1 MSDEKVVKL
10 GGQKKK
16 KKYLP
21 FLYAAFALIIVGI
34 FMYQVYKINY
44 SPVKT
49 EIALEKTVSNSVSTS
64 AFVVRDETPIKA
76 NVTGTLVPLVED
88 GKRVAN
94 GDDVAVVFDSEN
106 AARNYNE
113 LKKVKE
119 DIAYYSSLQN
129 KVGVQTND
137 VETLDNRIYS
147 ACDDLVSA
155 INTGE
160 VDNYSEKESTL
171 RDAITSRQLSTGTVI
186 DPTQKLSELN
196 TRLNELQKNEGGYT
210 KIQANNPG
218 YYISTVDGYENA
230 VSYTGVLN
238 LTTDKID
245 ALIDGSTLPNA
256 DNSSYMGKLVDAFNW
271 YILCVIDYKDAASL
285 KVGGKITVEFTGT
298 TAEPLSADVVKINDA
313 ADGRT
318 SIILKC
324 NLMNKKYA
332 ALRKNPVKLIFN
344 TYTGYQVNN
353 KAVREING
361 QKGVYVLNGNIVK
374 FKKINI
380 VYSDSEYSICSVP
393 DGESGYLKQYDEII
407 VEGTDLYDGKI
418 LD

>member
-1 MSDEKVVKL
+1 M
-10 GGQKKK
+10 
-16 KKYLP
+16 
-21 FLYAAFALIIVGI
+21 
-34 FMYQVYKINY
+34 
-44 SPVKT
+44 
-49 EIALEKTVSNSVSTS
+49 
-64 AFVVRDETPIKA
+64 
-76 NVTGTLVPLVED
+76 
-88 GKRVAN
+88 
-94 GDDVAVVFDSEN
+94 
-106 AARNYNE
+106 
-113 LKKVKE
+113 
-119 DIAYYSSLQN
+119 
-129 KVGVQTND
+129 
-137 VETLDNRIYS
+137 
-147 ACDDLVSA
+147 
-155 INTGE
+155 
-160 VDNYSEKESTL
+160 
-171 RDAITSRQLSTGTVI
+171 
-186 DPTQKLSELN
+186 
-196 TRLNELQKNEGGYT
+196 
-210 KIQANNPG
+210 
-218 YYISTVDGYENA
+218 
-230 VSYTGVLN
+230 
-238 LTTDKID
+238 
-245 ALIDGSTLPNA
+245 IDGSTLPNA

-271 YILCVIDYKDAASL
+271 YILCVIDYKDVASL

-332 ALRKNPVKLIFN
+332 VLRKNPVKLIFN

>member
-1 MSDEKVVKL
+1 M
-10 GGQKKK
+10 
-16 KKYLP
+16 
-21 FLYAAFALIIVGI
+21 
-34 FMYQVYKINY
+34 
-44 SPVKT
+44 
-49 EIALEKTVSNSVSTS
+49 
-64 AFVVRDETPIKA
+64 VRDETPIEA

-113 LKKVKE
+113 LQKVKE

-332 ALRKNPVKLIFN
+332 VLRKNPVKLIFN

>member
-10 GGQKKK
+10 GGRKKK

-119 DIAYYSSLQN
+119 DIAYYSSIQN
-129 KVGVQTND
+129 K
-137 VETLDNRIYS
+137 
-147 ACDDLVSA
+147 VSA

-160 VDNYSEKESTL
+160 VDNYSEKENTL

-324 NLMNKKYA
+324 NLMNKKY
-332 ALRKNPVKLIFN
+332 RFYGGNKN
-344 TYTGYQVNN
+344 
-353 KAVREING
+353 RR
-361 QKGVYVLNGNIVK
+361 
-374 FKKINI
+374 
-380 VYSDSEYSICSVP
+380 
-393 DGESGYLKQYDEII
+393 
-407 VEGTDLYDGKI
+407 
-418 LD
+418 